1 MPQPSDNALWQPTAT
16 RERLQQRAQ
25 LFAATREFFA
35 SRHVLEVD
43 TPALVRHA
51 VTDVNLRP
59 VSAELEGSQRYLH
72 TSPEYAMKRLLAAG
86 SGDIY
91 QLCHVFR
98 GEEQSRLHNAE
109 FMLLEWYRVGFSMDS
124 LIHEVMDLLDAYA
137 IALGGSARPRATQR
151 YHDVCREHL
160 QLDPLTASLE
170 ALRERASVHGLDTG
184 SAASLTRD
192 GLCDFLVGTVVGPT
206 LGKDHWYALTHY
218 PASQAALAALD
229 PTDPAFALRFEIY
242 ADGIELANGFV
253 ELADSRE
260 QRRRFEQDNLAR
272 RAAGLAEYAVDEYLL
287 EALAAGLPPCAGVA
301 LGFDRAMMVCAGAD
315 AIDEVVTFTTERA

>member
-1 MPQPSDNALWQPTAT
+1 MTPPSDTALWQPTAT
-16 RERLQQRAQ
+16 LTRLQQRAR
-25 LFAATREFFA
+25 LFASTREFFA
-35 SRHVLEVD
+35 KRQVLEVD

-51 VTDVNLRP
+51 VTDLNLRP
-59 VSAELEGSQRYLH
+59 VSAQLDGTTRYLH

-98 GEEQSRLHNAE
+98 GEEQSRLHNSE

-137 IALGGSARPRATQR
+137 IALGGSARPRAAQR
-151 YHDVCREHL
+151 YRDVCREHL
-160 QLDPLTASLE
+160 QLDPLTAPLE
-170 ALRERASVHGLDTG
+170 ALRERASTHGLDTA
-184 SAASLTRD
+184 SAADLTRD
-192 GLCDFLVGTVVGPT
+192 GLLDFLVGTVVGPT
-206 LGKDHWYALTHY
+206 LGRGHWYALTHY

-229 PTDPAFALRFEIY
+229 PADASFALRFEIY

-272 RAAGLAEYAVDEYLL
+272 RAAGLAEYELDERLL
-287 EALAAGLPPCAGVA
+287 EALDAGLPPCAGVA
-301 LGFDRAMMVCAGAD
+301 LGFDRAMMVCAGAR
-315 AIDEVVTFTTERA
+315 AIEEVVTFITERA

>member
-1 MPQPSDNALWQPTAT
+1 MTPPSDTVLWQPTAT
-16 RERLQQRAQ
+16 LSRLRQRAQ
-25 LFAATREFFA
+25 LFARTREFFA
-35 SRHVLEVD
+35 KRQVLEVD
-43 TPALVRHA
+43 TPALVRAA

-59 VSAELEGSQRYLH
+59 VSAQMDGTTRYLH

-137 IALGGSARPRATQR
+137 ITLGRLTRPRAVQR
-151 YHDVCREHL
+151 YRDVCREHL
-160 QLDPLTASLE
+160 HVDPLTAPLDT
-170 ALRERASVHGLDTG
+170 LRQLACAQGLDAA
-184 SAASLTRD
+184 SAASLGRD
-192 GLCDFLVGTVVGPT
+192 GVLDFLVGTVVGPT
-206 LGKDHWYALTHY
+206 LGRGHWYALTHY

-229 PTDPAFALRFEIY
+229 PEDASVALRFEIY

-253 ELADSRE
+253 ELADSQE

-272 RAAGLAEYAVDEYLL
+272 REAGLAEYTLDERLL
-287 EALAAGLPPCAGVA
+287 EALTAGLPPCAGVA
-301 LGFDRAMMVCAGAD
+301 LGFDRAMMVCAGAG